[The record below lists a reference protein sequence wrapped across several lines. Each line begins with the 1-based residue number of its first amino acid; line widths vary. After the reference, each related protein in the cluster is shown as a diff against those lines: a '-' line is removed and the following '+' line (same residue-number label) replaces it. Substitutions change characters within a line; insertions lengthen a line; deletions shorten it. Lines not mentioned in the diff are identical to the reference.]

1 MDAIEFQTTVKEIIT
16 TIPKDKQ
23 KSLAKYHG
31 DKAVR
36 VIILTQ
42 PSPKTGLRKD
52 LLRDAEEKGYDDFL
66 DYLID
71 HPLPVPHPIRFSREE
86 LHER

>member
-42 PSPKTGLRKD
+42 PSPKIGLRKD